1 MFGASVS
8 ELYLLIKSLINIGRA
23 IDLCVITKKINSV
36 HRNCESGLA
45 MIYKHAAH
53 RLVQHMLQV
62 VEVALTDDSTK
73 AIFFYMRYR

>member
-1 MFGASVS
+1 MLPDGFFLRFFRLGMR
-8 ELYLLIKSLINIGRA
+8 L
-23 IDLCVITKKINSV
+23 
-36 HRNCESGLA
+36 GLA

-62 VEVALTDDSTK
+62 VEVTLTDDGTL